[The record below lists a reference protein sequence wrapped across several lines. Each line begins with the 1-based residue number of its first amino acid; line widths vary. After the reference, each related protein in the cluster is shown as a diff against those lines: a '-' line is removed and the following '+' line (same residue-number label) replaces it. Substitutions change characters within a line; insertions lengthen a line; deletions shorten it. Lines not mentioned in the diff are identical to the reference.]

1 MKISVLQTFSF
12 GFWSCLPLP
21 TIQYHHCIKSK
32 TQYGN
37 SDLNMLNSLKAQIMC
52 PCCFH
57 ISPLSL
63 VAQKCRLLVVFSYDH
78 KFLVNKSTGEA
89 RQIDLFEEVTKSQAS
104 GWVEAEDY
112 KMPPVPM
119 HFYRLVTLDS
129 FFGHCCFLIIF
140 RSVCLQLIG
149 FSEWELLDKY
159 M

>member
-1 MKISVLQTFSF
+1 MKGTSRESVLQTSLLNNCMRLPH
-12 GFWSCLPLP
+12 SYCMIVTLIKLIVHLIIEPHSNQRKDPLP
-21 TIQYHHCIKSK
+21 IIGPGEVKSDSV
-32 TQYGN
+32 YC
-37 SDLNMLNSLKAQIMC
+37 SLC
-52 PCCFH
+52 
-57 ISPLSL
+57 L
-63 VAQKCRLLVVFSYDH
+63 VP
-78 KFLVNKSTGEA
+78 
-89 RQIDLFEEVTKSQAS
+89 IDLFEEVTKSQAS
-104 GWVEAEDY
+104 GWVVEAEDY

>member
-1 MKISVLQTFSF
+1 M
-12 GFWSCLPLP
+12 
-21 TIQYHHCIKSK
+21 IKSVH
-32 TQYGN
+32 
-37 SDLNMLNSLKAQIMC
+37 A
-52 PCCFH
+52 
-57 ISPLSL
+57 
-63 VAQKCRLLVVFSYDH
+63 
-78 KFLVNKSTGEA
+78 
-89 RQIDLFEEVTKSQAS
+89 IDLFEEVTKSQAS

-129 FFGHCCFLIIF
+129 FFGHCCFLISF

>member
-1 MKISVLQTFSF
+1 MDPKSARIIIIRPTLAVL
-12 GFWSCLPLP
+12 
-21 TIQYHHCIKSK
+21 
-32 TQYGN
+32 
-37 SDLNMLNSLKAQIMC
+37 
-52 PCCFH
+52 
-57 ISPLSL
+57 
-63 VAQKCRLLVVFSYDH
+63 
-78 KFLVNKSTGEA
+78 
-89 RQIDLFEEVTKSQAS
+89 DLFEEVTKSQAS

>member
-1 MKISVLQTFSF
+1 MRLRTPKTKETEVL
-12 GFWSCLPLP
+12 
-21 TIQYHHCIKSK
+21 
-32 TQYGN
+32 
-37 SDLNMLNSLKAQIMC
+37 
-52 PCCFH
+52 
-57 ISPLSL
+57 
-63 VAQKCRLLVVFSYDH
+63 
-78 KFLVNKSTGEA
+78 
-89 RQIDLFEEVTKSQAS
+89 IDLFEEVTKSQAS

-112 KMPPVPM
+112 KMPPEPM

>member
-1 MKISVLQTFSF
+1 MSNSKKNIFSLFEKTYEQGTLANNTNIFGPILIQTML
-12 GFWSCLPLP
+12 SC
-21 TIQYHHCIKSK
+21 C
-32 TQYGN
+32 
-37 SDLNMLNSLKAQIMC
+37 DLC
-52 PCCFH
+52 P
-57 ISPLSL
+57 
-63 VAQKCRLLVVFSYDH
+63 
-78 KFLVNKSTGEA
+78 
-89 RQIDLFEEVTKSQAS
+89 IDLFEEVTKSQAS
-104 GWVEAEDY
+104 GWVVEAEDY

>member
-1 MKISVLQTFSF
+1 MAIRQHQNQLIVYEAACQVWDYT
-12 GFWSCLPLP
+12 
-21 TIQYHHCIKSK
+21 
-32 TQYGN
+32 
-37 SDLNMLNSLKAQIMC
+37 
-52 PCCFH
+52 
-57 ISPLSL
+57 L
-63 VAQKCRLLVVFSYDH
+63 VP
-78 KFLVNKSTGEA
+78 
-89 RQIDLFEEVTKSQAS
+89 IDLFEEVTKSQAS
-104 GWVEAEDY
+104 GWVVEAEDY

>member
-1 MKISVLQTFSF
+1 MKKIALLWGTFKQKIPKITLLCVLESCAFFS
-12 GFWSCLPLP
+12 C
-21 TIQYHHCIKSK
+21 
-32 TQYGN
+32 YGN
-37 SDLNMLNSLKAQIMC
+37 QKKGRCTVIFEVKVKIKKDAIIVLNIAVTYFN
-52 PCCFH
+52 
-57 ISPLSL
+57 
-63 VAQKCRLLVVFSYDH
+63 
-78 KFLVNKSTGEA
+78 
-89 RQIDLFEEVTKSQAS
+89 IDLFEEVTKSQAS

-159 M
+159 MKTFFN

>member
-1 MKISVLQTFSF
+1 MKEWNGITLLLGDKKAPVREKKNPLQPQSF
-12 GFWSCLPLP
+12 MQSAER
-21 TIQYHHCIKSK
+21 IKIIPRF
-32 TQYGN
+32 T
-37 SDLNMLNSLKAQIMC
+37 
-52 PCCFH
+52 
-57 ISPLSL
+57 
-63 VAQKCRLLVVFSYDH
+63 
-78 KFLVNKSTGEA
+78 
-89 RQIDLFEEVTKSQAS
+89 IDLFEEVTKSQAS
-104 GWVEAEDY
+104 GWVVEAEDY

>member
-1 MKISVLQTFSF
+1 MR
-12 GFWSCLPLP
+12 G
-21 TIQYHHCIKSK
+21 
-32 TQYGN
+32 
-37 SDLNMLNSLKAQIMC
+37 
-52 PCCFH
+52 
-57 ISPLSL
+57 
-63 VAQKCRLLVVFSYDH
+63 
-78 KFLVNKSTGEA
+78 
-89 RQIDLFEEVTKSQAS
+89 IDLFEEVTKSQAS

-129 FFGHCCFLIIF
+129 FFGHCCFLISF

>member
-1 MKISVLQTFSF
+1 MDFPVNRTERHAKYGKIATIEEI
-12 GFWSCLPLP
+12 SC
-21 TIQYHHCIKSK
+21 
-32 TQYGN
+32 
-37 SDLNMLNSLKAQIMC
+37 
-52 PCCFH
+52 
-57 ISPLSL
+57 
-63 VAQKCRLLVVFSYDH
+63 
-78 KFLVNKSTGEA
+78 
-89 RQIDLFEEVTKSQAS
+89 IDLFEEVTKSQAS

>member
-1 MKISVLQTFSF
+1 MET
-12 GFWSCLPLP
+12 
-21 TIQYHHCIKSK
+21 
-32 TQYGN
+32 
-37 SDLNMLNSLKAQIMC
+37 KAD
-52 PCCFH
+52 H
-57 ISPLSL
+57 L
-63 VAQKCRLLVVFSYDH
+63 VKEFASVFSE
-78 KFLVNKSTGEA
+78 G
-89 RQIDLFEEVTKSQAS
+89 IDLFEEVTKSQAS
-104 GWVEAEDY
+104 GWVVEAEDY